1 MTGKYVI
8 ALLTT
13 DSGANSI
20 GFATEMQDRRSWTP
34 VHFLYLN
41 FHDAI
46 RSELEDVQNDVRSL
60 ERAPE
65 KHVNAMLL
73 GLRDRCR
80 FLEQVHSYH
89 SSVED
94 EVVYPALDAK
104 VKNVTVA
111 YSHEHRDEV
120 GLCMHGMYHDH
131 HDEACHIAM
140 HQCSCRLC
148 WWLACR
154 GVELQ

>member
-1 MTGKYVI
+1 M
-8 ALLTT
+8 
-13 DSGANSI
+13 
-20 GFATEMQDRRSWTP
+20 
-34 VHFLYLN
+34 HFLYLN

-46 RSELEDVQNDVRSL
+46 RSELEDVQNDARSL
-60 ERAPE
+60 LAPDQQVHE
-65 KHVNAMLL
+65 KLI
-73 GLRDRCR
+73 GLRDRVR

-120 GLCMHGMYHDH
+120 GISDMSPIAHGMMGRDMIRRAGVWGYVTHGKTDSPTT
-131 HDEACHIAM
+131 CWPLSPLR
-140 HQCSCRLC
+140 SC
-148 WWLACR
+148 
-154 GVELQ
+154 